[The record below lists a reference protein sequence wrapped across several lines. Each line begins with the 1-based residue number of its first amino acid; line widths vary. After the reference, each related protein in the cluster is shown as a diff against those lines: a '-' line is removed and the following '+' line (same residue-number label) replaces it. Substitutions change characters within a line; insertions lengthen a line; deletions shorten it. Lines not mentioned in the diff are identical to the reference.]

1 VNPSVDDRLNSVL
14 RALQTVVLPALPES
28 ASLAREQVMLAM
40 GHIQIIQAQA
50 DATPGFEQGEL
61 DDLRTMAG
69 AILAIGDPPAAC
81 AAQHAALAQALHHV
95 QSGTPPRRASEAIRA
110 AIDALLI
117 AARADG
123 GPDYHGLLAATIL
136 PLGRERA
143 RKDRA
148 WFAIMGFDI
157 ELSGG

>member
-1 VNPSVDDRLNSVL
+1 MNPSVDDRLNSVL
-14 RALQTVVLPALPES
+14 RALQTVVLPALPDS

-50 DATPGFEQGEL
+50 DATPAFEQGEL
-61 DDLRTMAG
+61 DDLQAMAR
-69 AILAIGDPPAAC
+69 AILAICDAPASCVPERDALLS
-81 AAQHAALAQALHHV
+81 ALAYGLA
-95 QSGTPPRRASEAIRA
+95 PPRQASEAIRA

-117 AARADG
+117 AAAARGETA
-123 GPDYHGLLAATIL
+123 YHAALAVTIL
-136 PLGRERA
+136 PMGRARA
-143 RKDRA
+143 RKDRE

>member
-40 GHIQIIQAQA
+40 GHIQIIQAQR
-50 DATPGFEQGEL
+50 DATPAFEDGEL
-61 DDLRTMAG
+61 ADIRAMA
-69 AILAIGDPPAAC
+69 AAVLALDEAPATC
-81 AAQHAALAQALHHV
+81 AGERDALAAALADEAAP
-95 QSGTPPRRASEAIRA
+95 TRAASDAIRT
-110 AIDALLI
+110 AIDALLV
-117 AARADG
+117 AARVAG
-123 GPDYHGLLAATIL
+123 ARDYHTALAATIL
-136 PLGRERA
+136 PLGRARA
-143 RKDRA
+143 RKDRE